1 MSKPEKFCPAPWM
14 SISTDVN
21 GSIRPCCR
29 FAQHT
34 RQTKHV
40 MPWMKD
46 GNLTEVYNSPQ
57 MKKLRKAFLDGEMPP
72 ECKWCWDEED
82 LGIESFRERYI
93 KRGYEYD
100 EENPIPQVL
109 DFKLNNVCN
118 LKCRMCGPTA
128 SSSIAK
134 ERGGGDPYWLE
145 NKIIDTKNEEVFF
158 KEWMPHIKELEMTGG
173 EPFFSSENKKI
184 LNRMVDEGLAENVK
198 LLLTTNAM
206 FYIPKLLDKLKSFKR
221 VQLALSIDDVGD
233 RLEYARSGASWKT
246 IKTNVEN
253 LRKNYPEFHIDIYRT
268 INMFNIFH
276 LNELDDW
283 GMENGIRVTSGLLHE
298 PEHLC
303 IKYLPTSAKS
313 KVNEK
318 FKGSNSYVDVL
329 NFMNDR
335 VSILDSAKHIVW
347 FWKETD
353 YLDGIR
359 KTSFEDT
366 FPEWY
371 DHLLK

>member
-1 MSKPEKFCPAPWM
+1 
-14 SISTDVN
+14 
-21 GSIRPCCR
+21 
-29 FAQHT
+29 
-34 RQTKHV
+34 
-40 MPWMKD
+40 
-46 GNLTEVYNSPQ
+46 
-57 MKKLRKAFLDGEMPP
+57 
-72 ECKWCWDEED
+72 
-82 LGIESFRERYI
+82 
-93 KRGYEYD
+93 
-100 EENPIPQVL
+100 
-109 DFKLNNVCN
+109 
-118 LKCRMCGPTA
+118 
-128 SSSIAK
+128 
-134 ERGGGDPYWLE
+134 
-145 NKIIDTKNEEVFF
+145 
-158 KEWMPHIKELEMTGG
+158 
-173 EPFFSSENKKI
+173 
-184 LNRMVDEGLAENVK
+184 MVDEGLAENVN

-283 GMENGIRVTSGLLHE
+283 GMENGIRVNSGLLHE

-318 FKGSNSYVDVL
+318 FKGSNSYVDIL